1 MKAYL
6 ETLLNEKGISLDT
19 VLEAEGK
26 DWGTNFIPMR
36 TIIEFM
42 SAQSKETQNKM
53 KSNLVK
59 IDFHAGDVMHFFQYT
74 ANFLSK

>member
-6 ETLLNEKGISLDT
+6 ETLLKEKGISLDT
-19 VLEAEGK
+19 VLEAEGN

-42 SAQSKETQNKM
+42 VAQPKETQNKM

-59 IDFHAGDVMHFFQYT
+59 IDFHAGDIMHFFQYT
-74 ANFLSK
+74 ADFLAK